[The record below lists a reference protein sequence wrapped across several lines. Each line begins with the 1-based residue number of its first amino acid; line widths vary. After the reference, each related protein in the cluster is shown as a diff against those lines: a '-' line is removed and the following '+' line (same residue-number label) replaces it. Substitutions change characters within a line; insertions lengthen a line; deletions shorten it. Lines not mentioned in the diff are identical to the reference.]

1 MTIRVILVSPAESEA
16 SRSAAFDAGTP
27 LTERGR
33 KAAAGLRARGVPL
46 PPENARACRAPSP
59 RCHETAGLLG
69 HPAAVP
75 DPALAGQDP
84 GRWRGRALDAVAAE
98 EPAALAAWLS

>member
-33 KAAAGLRARGVPL
+33 KAAAGLRVRG
-46 PPENARACRAPSP
+46 
-59 RCHETAGLLG
+59 
-69 HPAAVP
+69 
-75 DPALAGQDP
+75 
-84 GRWRGRALDAVAAE
+84 
-98 EPAALAAWLS
+98 